1 MLVVE
6 ALTKKFGGFTA
17 VNGISFEVK
26 RGEIVGLIG
35 PNGSG
40 KSTTFN
46 VLAGLFAPTSGTV
59 SFDGQSV
66 GGLPPYQICQRGLA
80 RTFQIP
86 RPFRKLSI
94 LENATLAAYYG
105 ASQPITRGEA
115 LRRAE
120 HALTLIDLP
129 RDPSAKVDGLGAAGL
144 KKLEM
149 ARALATQ
156 PTLLLADESLGGLDE
171 AEMEQAAQMLKRI
184 RDERGITIVWVEH
197 IMGVLMKVIDRCLV
211 LDHGELIAQGT
222 PSEVAHNPRVVEVY
236 LGTDAL
242 SLQQQV
248 GREAASEIT

>member
-6 ALTKKFGGFTA
+6 GLTKKFGGFTA

-120 HALTLIDLP
+120 DALTLIDLP
-129 RDPSAKVDGLGAAGL
+129 RDPLAKVDGLGAARVRLNEGSWHSI
-144 KKLEM
+144 
-149 ARALATQ
+149 RA
-156 PTLLLADESLGGLDE
+156 TL
-171 AEMEQAAQMLKRI
+171 
-184 RDERGITIVWVEH
+184 
-197 IMGVLMKVIDRCLV
+197 
-211 LDHGELIAQGT
+211 
-222 PSEVAHNPRVVEVY
+222 
-236 LGTDAL
+236 
-242 SLQQQV
+242 
-248 GREAASEIT
+248 

>member
-6 ALTKKFGGFTA
+6 GLTKKFGGFTA

-120 HALTLIDLP
+120 DALTLIDLP
-129 RDPSAKVDGLGAAGL
+129 RDPLAKVDGLGAAGL

-248 GREAASEIT
+248 GLEAASEIT

>member
-6 ALTKKFGGFTA
+6 GLTKKFGGFTA

-94 LENATLAAYYG
+94 LENAILAAYYG

-120 HALTLIDLP
+120 DALTLIDLP
-129 RDPSAKVDGLGAAGL
+129 RDPLAKVDGLGAAGL

-248 GREAASEIT
+248 GREAASELT

>member
-6 ALTKKFGGFTA
+6 GLTKKFGGFTA

-26 RGEIVGLIG
+26 PGEIVGLIG

-120 HALTLIDLP
+120 DALTLIDLP
-129 RDPSAKVDGLGAAGL
+129 RDPLAKVDGLGAAGL
-144 KKLEM
+144 KKLDM

-156 PTLLLADESLGGLDE
+156 PKLLLADESLGGLDE

-248 GREAASEIT
+248 GREALPVR